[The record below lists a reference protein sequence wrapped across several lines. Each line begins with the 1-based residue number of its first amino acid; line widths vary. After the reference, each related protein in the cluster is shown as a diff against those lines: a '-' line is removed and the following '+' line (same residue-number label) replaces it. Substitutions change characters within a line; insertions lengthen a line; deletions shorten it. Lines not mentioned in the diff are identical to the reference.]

1 MAPQQEHRC
10 KQARVLAL
18 CGTLLMIALG
28 WLFLTVQAGE
38 VDRATV
44 KTQMGHMAD
53 DIRAIRAVLEEAAKR
68 GSKP

>member
-1 MAPQQEHRC
+1 MSPQQEHRC

-28 WLFLTVQAGE
+28 WLFITVQAAE
-38 VDRATV
+38 VDRAVV
-44 KTQMGHMAD
+44 KSRIENMAE

-68 GSKP
+68 KATP